1 MTYRWWGDYQL
12 HVYLPACLTDWLTEW
27 SMDRLTKQLIN
38 QLTNQLTEQC
48 PNQGNNEL
56 TNWPMDQSTN
66 QPTNQPT
73 NQLKI
78 EKEHTSRQ
86 VSSSSWSGFKTT
98 LYIFNSQIYIQTD
111 GVATGGA
118 ASSNTEQ
125 NYMQTHEQTAISTA
139 LHAPK
144 V

>member
-1 MTYRWWGDYQL
+1 MVRWL
-12 HVYLPACLTDWLTEW
+12 SVACVPACLPDWMTEW
-27 SMDRLTKQLIN
+27 PMDRLTKQLIN

-48 PNQGNNEL
+48 PNQGTNEL
-56 TNWPMDQSTN
+56 TNWTMDQSTN
-66 QPTNQPT
+66 QPTS
-73 NQLKI
+73 QLKL
-78 EKEHTSRQ
+78 EKDHTSRQ
-86 VSSSSWSGFKTT
+86 VSSCSWSGFKNT
-98 LYIFNSQIYIQTD
+98 LYLFNSQIYIQTD

-125 NYMQTHEQTAISTA
+125 NYMQAHEQTAISTA